1 MSPAV
6 IDVIAGVTVLCAN
19 CRFPIVIPATV
30 RRERDRAEI
39 AALIRAA
46 NEQVDPTAHLV
57 YTIKA
62 GMPQPV
68 LARLL
73 GPPTSARPDTWLYR
87 DVPPGGA
94 THIAIADGVVEAV
107 RIDVGARQPF
117 PCLAPAGRGTVDHSR
132 TPDALVDELV
142 SIAGGRGFLRSGSGA
157 ADGDT
162 VRIGRLL
169 NARGGTTLMRKVYAA
184 VSVRVCHRSRE
195 LDLAWDGIG
204 EW

>member
-62 GMPQPV
+62 GMPQRV

-87 DVPPGGA
+87 DVPP
-94 THIAIADGVVEAV
+94 
-107 RIDVGARQPF
+107 
-117 PCLAPAGRGTVDHSR
+117 
-132 TPDALVDELV
+132 
-142 SIAGGRGFLRSGSGA
+142 
-157 ADGDT
+157 DGDT